1 MGVYQKP
8 PRDSHPDDCSVMS
21 YRGHT
26 VLRTLIRCH
35 FSPAETTGSQYI
47 YSGSADGVVHVRF
60 IHVSLENAITH
71 LSYSQIW
78 SVDGHL
84 VQRINSRQSMGITA
98 PPSGPEPELDPY
110 EVPGQMAQSVVRDVS
125 WHSQQPV
132 LMSCAWGGDRIGR
145 SRVSRHEWKGLGK
158 LGGRLEDWV
167 EKTQRESAE
176 GLSSSY
182 DGRASD
188 MWF

>member
-1 MGVYQKP
+1 MGVYHGP
-8 PRDSHPDDCSVMS
+8 PQDIHPNDCSVMS

-60 IHVSLENAITH
+60 RRFLSKITSLISPN
-71 LSYSQIW
+71 SQIW

-84 VQRINSRQSMGITA
+84 VQRINSRKSMPITNS
-98 PPSGPEPELDPY
+98 PSGPEPELDPY
-110 EVPGQMAQSVVRDVS
+110 EVPEQMGQSVVRDVS

-132 LMSCAWGGDRIGR
+132 IMSCAWGDRF
-145 SRVSRHEWKGLGK
+145 SKSHVSRHEWKGLGK
-158 LGGRLEDWV
+158 LGGKLEDWV
-167 EKTQRESAE
+167 EKTQQESVEA
-176 GLSSSY
+176 LSPDY
-182 DGRASD
+182 DGED
-188 MWF
+188 GLF